1 MPFLT
6 TELIFLGKDR
16 NGSEYFFYIREPNRI
31 YVKYRTH
38 LLDENEIF
46 YIYEGRETASEVL
59 KSLNNKGL
67 K

>member
-16 NGSEYFFYIREPNRI
+16 NCSEYFFYIREPSKI

-38 LLDENEIF
+38 LLDENEQF
-46 YIYEGRETASEVL
+46 YVYEGREIAT
-59 KSLNNKGL
+59 
-67 K
+67 